1 MIDKNKMPVIMGVAF
16 VWFTTQFGGGFA
28 SGNQLRAFFVKFG
41 FWAILTC
48 VMTQFLGAFYQWYA
62 LKYARKHELYNY
74 NSFNKSFYTFNNAF
88 GERTGKALS
97 FIFSNLYELVYL
109 VTICVAPA
117 AAFATGVDTMHSA
130 FHIPHWFGTIFTG
143 VFIFIVA
150 VYGTDVVRK
159 VAATLSVLIVGG
171 LLLVYIPNIIVQMPD
186 IIVNFKA
193 SAAGS
198 DPFAG
203 VSFGKALWQGIVYAA
218 FQLGAIGLLVQ
229 HAKPFA
235 KPEDAKT
242 SMVWGFFVNT
252 AMVLLAVVGLMAIV
266 HIKSDVQADDFMHA
280 NIPLLILVNRG
291 VAPSVLRPI
300 ISILIVLGSV
310 STAVNMIAGMS
321 NRVCASID
329 KNFDPSAKPGKLV
342 VIVTLLLTVVAFG
355 IAQVGLNRIVGV
367 GYKYL
372 GYLTI
377 PVIMIPYIVHMIVT
391 KCDTKEN

>member
-88 GERTGKALS
+88 GERTGKTLS

-159 VAATLSVLIVGG
+159 VAATL
-171 LLLVYIPNIIVQMPD
+171 Q
-186 IIVNFKA
+186 
-193 SAAGS
+193 
-198 DPFAG
+198 
-203 VSFGKALWQGIVYAA
+203 
-218 FQLGAIGLLVQ
+218 
-229 HAKPFA
+229 
-235 KPEDAKT
+235 
-242 SMVWGFFVNT
+242 
-252 AMVLLAVVGLMAIV
+252 
-266 HIKSDVQADDFMHA
+266 
-280 NIPLLILVNRG
+280 IL
-291 VAPSVLRPI
+291 
-300 ISILIVLGSV
+300 
-310 STAVNMIAGMS
+310 
-321 NRVCASID
+321 
-329 KNFDPSAKPGKLV
+329 
-342 VIVTLLLTVVAFG
+342 
-355 IAQVGLNRIVGV
+355 
-367 GYKYL
+367 
-372 GYLTI
+372 
-377 PVIMIPYIVHMIVT
+377 
-391 KCDTKEN
+391 